1 MTLRDSRFIKLAL
14 LALLVLGTFTLRL
27 VWQSFD
33 SDPLATPS
41 VAYAQGA
48 GEQQYLAPEQQSNGT
63 IVFTGENTDGTINTQ
78 PFTISSSTVTITSE
92 SNPEE
97 YEPIVFLVDPQ
108 QNALA
113 SEEEDVPNT
122 YTYNNVDPGEYSLEL
137 LTSVPPN
144 VDATFTVTVT
154 EGETTGQ
161 EQYDPSETTTPPEDT
176 GDVQYEEDT
185 TDGNPPLMNAG
196 GPVSGP
202 VPVMPSG
209 NCPTHFPVEKD
220 EACYAN

>member
-63 IVFTGENTDGTINTQ
+63 IVFTGESTGETISTE

-92 SNPEE
+92 SDPED
-97 YEPIVFLVDPQ
+97 YEPFVSLVDPQ
-108 QNALA
+108 QSPLA
-113 SEEEDVPNT
+113 PEEEDDINT

-137 LTSVPPN
+137 LTTEPPN

-154 EGETTGQ
+154 EGGTSGQ
-161 EQYDPSETTTPPEDT
+161 EQYDPPEDT

-209 NCPTHFPVEKD
+209 SCPAQFPVQQD
-220 EACYAN
+220 GACYTN